1 MIKNYVA
8 IARPRQHVKNLLV
21 FAPLFFSGMMF
32 DEVKILSTF
41 FTFVLFS
48 IAASSI
54 YILNDLKDVVED
66 KNHPTKKYRPI
77 ASGKVSKFNAT
88 LFANGLFFTAI
99 GCATFLSQE
108 ITLIITAYLI
118 LNVFYSFGLKHI
130 PILDVSIISI
140 GFVLRIYGGVAAI
153 SAEASVWIV
162 LMTFLLAMFLA
173 LAKRRDDVLL
183 HKKDMLVRVNISGY
197 NLEFIN
203 AAMTIMASVVVVAY
217 ISYTISDAVQV
228 RLNNHN
234 LYLTVFFVIIGM
246 LRYLQITFVEKKS
259 GSPTD
264 VILTDVFLQVT
275 VVLWL
280 VSFGLIIYSSRL
292 SDLIWAFQI

>member
-1 MIKNYVA
+1 M
-8 IARPRQHVKNLLV
+8 LV
-21 FAPLFFSGMMF
+21 FAPLFFSGMIF
-32 DEVKILSTF
+32 DTTKLLPTF
-41 FTFVLFS
+41 YTFVLFS

-54 YILNDLKDVVED
+54 YILNDLRDIAED
-66 KNHPTKKYRPI
+66 RNHPIKQHRPL
-77 ASGKVSKFNAT
+77 ASGKVSKLSASLLMT
-88 LFANGLFFTAI
+88 MLFAVTI
-99 GCATFLSQE
+99 GGATFVSQD
-108 ITLIITAYLI
+108 ITMILTAYVT
-118 LNVFYSFGLKHI
+118 LNIFYSYGLKHI

-153 SAEASVWIV
+153 SSEASVWIV

-183 HKKDMLVRVNISGY
+183 HNENMKVRVNISGY

-217 ISYTISDAVQV
+217 ISYTISDAVTM
-228 RLNNHN
+228 RLNNQD
-234 LYLTVFFVIIGM
+234 LYLTVFFVIVGM

-264 VILTDVFLQVT
+264 VFLTDVFLQLT
-275 VVLWL
+275 ILLWL
-280 VSFGLIIYSSRL
+280 ISFSLIIY
-292 SDLIWAFQI
+292 

>member
-1 MIKNYVA
+1 MIKNYLD

-21 FAPLFFSGMMF
+21 FAPLFFSGMMS
-32 DEVKILSTF
+32 DEAKILSTF
-41 FTFVLFS
+41 YTFVLFS

-54 YILNDLKDVVED
+54 YILNDLKDVAED

-88 LFANGLFFTAI
+88 LFANGLFFAAI
-99 GCATFLSQE
+99 SCATFLSQE

-140 GFVLRIYGGVAAI
+140 GFVLRIYSGVAAI
-153 SAEASVWIV
+153 GAEASVWIV

-183 HKKDMLVRVNISGY
+183 HKKNMLVRVNISGY

-280 VSFGLIIYSSRL
+280 VSFGLIIYSSHL
-292 SDLIWAFQI
+292 SDLIWALQI